1 MSDEPNSKRN
11 ETLSRK
17 PWQPPLVIVAED
29 TLGASRITNEFPT
42 DNHTAATIITGQ
54 S

>member
-1 MSDEPNSKRN
+1 MSDEPNSKLDAAP
-11 ETLSRK
+11 TRK
-17 PWQPPLVIVAED
+17 PWRAPEIIVAED
-29 TLGASRITNEFPT
+29 TLGASRLTNEFPT